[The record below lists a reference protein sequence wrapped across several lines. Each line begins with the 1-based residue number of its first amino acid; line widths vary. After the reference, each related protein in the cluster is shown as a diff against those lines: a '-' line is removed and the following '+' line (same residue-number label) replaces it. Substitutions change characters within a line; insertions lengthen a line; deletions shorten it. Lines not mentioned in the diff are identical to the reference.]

1 MERLVV
7 LSPEER
13 LAQVRNFSERI
24 FETHLDLE
32 AGLRSIFH
40 LIHDN
45 DPGNYDRDQI
55 KEAAPALMREL
66 FKIRM
71 RLRDRIGEWQTK
83 GILLRPAEIALR
95 DVFRVA
101 RYVSDYLG
109 EIAGDNAR
117 LVPGQQGGRAFSG
130 TNWNTLVHP
139 LYDNGQNI
147 PFRSGDVLLV
157 RGSAHNS
164 AAIARIGD
172 MDSQFSH
179 MAMIYIDPQG
189 KHWVVE
195 ALIEEGAVIKPLEE
209 VLDTGLG
216 RAVLYRFKDPVIAAA
231 AAKLAYDRVMNAAT
245 GITRPIPYDFSMQ
258 MRGRRKLFCAKLVA
272 QAFSDATGGRVKLP
286 AFKTRFDLAKNR
298 DFFRAIGV
306 TARETFTPGDIDL
319 DPRFELVAEWQDYRL
334 TPRLRRQDMTM
345 TKFFEWME
353 ERGYRFRD
361 DLMIRIIAIFGRL
374 SSYLSEGAR
383 SLVAGS
389 LPRVPRNMPRSCVAA
404 IVMLHKSAEEVM
416 PALEALDED
425 NVKMTGQPL
434 HGSELLAHL
443 ERLREIK
450 GGRIG
455 YLVGKA

>member
-7 LSPEER
+7 LSPEQR
-13 LAQVRNFSERI
+13 LAEVRKFAERI
-24 FETHLDLE
+24 FESHLDLE
-32 AGLRSIFH
+32 AALKSIFH

-45 DPGNYDRDQI
+45 DPGGYDREQI

-66 FKIRM
+66 FAIRM
-71 RLRDRIGEWQTK
+71 RLRDRIGEWRAK

-117 LVPGQQGGRAFSG
+117 LAPGEETRRGFSG
-130 TNWNTLVHP
+130 TDWNTLVHP
-139 LYDNGQNI
+139 LYDNGYNI
-147 PFRSGDVLLV
+147 PFRSGDVLLM

-172 MDSQFSH
+172 TDSQFSH
-179 MAMIYIDPQG
+179 LAMIYIDPQG

-209 VLDTGLG
+209 VLADGLG
-216 RAVLYRFKDPVIAAA
+216 RAVLYRFKDPVIAAKA
-231 AAKLAYDRVMNAAT
+231 GELAHERIMNAAT
-245 GITRPIPYDFSMQ
+245 GITRPIPYDFSMRL
-258 MRGRRKLFCAKLVA
+258 RGRRKLFCAKLVS
-272 QAFSDATGGRVKLP
+272 QAYADASDGKIQLP
-286 AFKTRFDLAKNR
+286 AFKTRFDHAKNR

-306 TARETFTPGDIDL
+306 TASETFAPGDIDL
-319 DPRFELVAEWQDYRL
+319 DPRFELVAEWQDYRV

-361 DLMIRIIAIFGRL
+361 DLFIRIIAVFGRL
-374 SSYLSEGAR
+374 SSYMSDRAR
-383 SLVAGS
+383 ALVAS
-389 LPRVPRNMPRSCVAA
+389 SMPKVPRNMPRSCVAM

-425 NVKMTGQPL
+425 QVKMTGFPL
-434 HGSELLAHL
+434 HGTELLAHL
-443 ERLREIK
+443 ETLRELN

-455 YLVGKA
+455 YLAGKV

>member
-1 MERLVV
+1 MQRLVV

-13 LAQVRNFSERI
+13 LAEVRKFSERI

-32 AGLRSIFH
+32 AALRSIYH

-45 DPGNYDRDQI
+45 DPAEADPDEIR
-55 KEAAPALMREL
+55 EAAPGLLREL
-66 FKIRM
+66 FAIRM
-71 RLRDRIGEWQTK
+71 RLRDRIQEWQAK
-83 GILLRPAEIALR
+83 GIFLRPAEIALR

-101 RYVSDYLG
+101 RYASDILG
-109 EIAGDNAR
+109 EVAGDNAR
-117 LVPGQQGGRAFSG
+117 LAPGQQTRRAFTG
-130 TNWNTLVHP
+130 TDWNTLVHP
-139 LYDNGQNI
+139 LYDNGENI

-172 MDSQFSH
+172 IDSQFSH
-179 MAMIYIDPQG
+179 VAMIYVAPDG
-189 KHWVVE
+189 RHWVVE

-209 VLDTGLG
+209 VLDAGLG
-216 RAVLYRFKDPVIAAA
+216 RAVLYRFKDPAV
-231 AAKLAYDRVMNAAT
+231 AAKAAELAHERVYNAVS
-245 GITRPIPYDFSMQ
+245 GLSLPIPYDFSMR
-258 MRGRRKLFCAKLVA
+258 MNGRRKLFCAKLVA
-272 QAFSDATGGRVKLP
+272 QAYSDATKGKVKLP
-286 AFKTRFDLAKNR
+286 AFKTRFDHEKNR

-319 DPRFELVAEWQDYRL
+319 DPRFDLVAEWQDYRL
-334 TPRLRRQDMTM
+334 TPMLRRQDMTM

-361 DLMIRIIAIFGRL
+361 DLFIRIIAIFGRL
-374 SSYLSEGAR
+374 SSHMSDRAR
-383 SLVAGS
+383 ALVSTS
-389 LPRVPRNMPRSCVAA
+389 LPKVPRNMPRSTVAM

-425 NVKMTGQPL
+425 HVKMTGLPL
-434 HGSELLAHL
+434 HGTELLAHL
-443 ERLREIK
+443 ERLREVQ

-455 YLVGKA
+455 YLVGEV